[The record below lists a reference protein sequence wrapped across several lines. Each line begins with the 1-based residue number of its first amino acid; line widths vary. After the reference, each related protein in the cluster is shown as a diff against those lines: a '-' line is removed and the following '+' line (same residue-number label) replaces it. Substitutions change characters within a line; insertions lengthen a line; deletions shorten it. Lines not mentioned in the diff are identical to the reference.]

1 MKLLVDADFFVALA
15 KEDDANHQAVLEK
28 TNKLQDVA
36 LFVTPFAIPEAA
48 TVLSYKVSHNAAKN
62 FLKAARAKNFFEL
75 PLSQSIADEAD
86 EIFISQKSKGISWID
101 CCNVAVARIHGLDAI
116 LSFDKFYRKF
126 GLALK

>member
-15 KEDDANHQAVLEK
+15 KEDDANHQAALKK
-28 TNKLQDVA
+28 TNKLQDTA
-36 LFVTPFAIPEAA
+36 LFVTPFAIPEAS
-48 TVLSYKVSHNAAKN
+48 TVLSYKASHNAAKN

-101 CCNVAVARIHGLDAI
+101 CCNVAVARIHGLDAV

-126 GLALK
+126 GLVLK

>member
-15 KEDDANHQAVLEK
+15 KEDDANHQIALIK
-28 TNKLQDVA
+28 TKELQDA
-36 LFVTPFAIPEAA
+36 TLFITPFAIPETV
-48 TVLSYKVSHNAAKN
+48 TVLSYKVSHSAAKI
-62 FLKAARAKNFFEL
+62 FLAAAREKNFFEL
-75 PLSQSIADEAD
+75 TLSQSIIDEAD
-86 EIFISQKSKGISWID
+86 EIFLSQKSKGVSWID